1 MFNFWCQKN
10 LLPGARVCVA
20 FGGVDF
26 GPWKILMNICQE
38 KNGSRNDGSPGFGEV
53 PWMRIAEGVVSF

>member
-1 MFNFWCQKN
+1 MGVWH
-10 LLPGARVCVA
+10 L
-20 FGGVDF
+20 GGVAF

-38 KNGSRNDGSPGFGEV
+38 KNVSRNDGSPGFGEV